1 MPMWLVL
8 LLITVCT
15 VVILCVLCCCFAYAV
30 AKGGQKDK
38 RKGLYEVDDA
48 EVPIELDMIQLQ
60 EKIKL
65 GTLSGEEIEAYQR
78 Y

>member
-48 EVPIELDMIQLQ
+48 EVPIELDMI
-60 EKIKL
+60 
-65 GTLSGEEIEAYQR
+65 
-78 Y
+78 